1 MLRRREEKIEEKESI
16 LSGIVAAGFVT
27 NVLLQTQETFFFNV
41 IFEYGNFYEMLSETT
56 ACTLEI

>member
-27 NVLLQTQETFFFNV
+27 NVLLQTQETFLFNV